1 MAEEAIDRGAQL
13 LESKEWQSASQAER
27 EKIFARKVA
36 KDPDYANQPADV
48 QKLIYE
54 RFFSSAKT
62 EETTS
67 DAETQGSAVANQGE
81 LDASGYPELKAAP
94 SPPDTKKKEAPFRK
108 DTFLMSGAAFGAT
121 VPMLLQK
128 YLASPDKL
136 QRDLYEKA
144 LKNALAESGIDVAG
158 FKGSDLI
165 AEARRFVSQQPL
177 AAEEKL
183 AGLKMQAEELRALQP
198 SMSTGFPSPLD
209 QPRGRVEPTLRA
221 SGPKVEG
228 ASGVENWMRSQAGRA
243 HQVPDVLLGQA
254 TDMTK
259 TSETG
264 AKALIDKDLRN
275 LEKINQLGGGDYQLA
290 GKGPGQLMLPP
301 DVGVEKMTREAQVAR
316 EALAIILPQIS
327 ALESQI
333 ARLQAKGQDVS
344 NLIAQL
350 EELRRAEGS
359 ARQITKGMRVPP
371 QAGLSFPEKM
381 AVKMRPTTMPQ
392 AGASLAGHTLAG
404 VGAGLNIGTAL
415 DESEDPITRTLAG
428 VSGAFDVAS
437 MAPPYGYG
445 IPAKGIGTLGGLAML
460 PVQAG
465 YEALAPETKEK
476 IRKRLGIPFKSV
488 MDKK

>member
-1 MAEEAIDRGAQL
+1 MAEETIDRGAQL
-13 LESKEWQSASQAER
+13 LESKEWQNASQAER
-27 EKIFARKVA
+27 EKIFARKVG

-54 RFFSSAKT
+54 RFFPSAKT

-67 DAETQGSAVANQGE
+67 DAETQGAAAANQGE
-81 LDASGYPELKAAP
+81 LDASGYPKLKAAP
-94 SPPDTKKKEAPFRK
+94 SPPDTKKKEPPIRK
-108 DTFLMSGAAFGAT
+108 DTFLMSGAAFGST
-121 VPMLLQK
+121 IPMLIQK

-144 LKNALAESGIDVAG
+144 IRNALAESGIDVAG
-158 FKGSDLI
+158 FKGADLI
-165 AEARRFVSQQPL
+165 AEARRFVSQQSL
-177 AAEEKL
+177 GAEEKL
-183 AGLKMQAEELRALQP
+183 AGLKTQAEELRALQP
-198 SMSTGFPSPLD
+198 PMSTGFPSPLD
-209 QPRGRVEPTLRA
+209 QPTGRIEPTLRA
-221 SGPKVEG
+221 SGSRREG
-228 ASGVENWMRSQAGRA
+228 ASAVENYISASAGA
-243 HQVPDVLLGQA
+243 EHQVPDVLKAQG
-254 TDMTK
+254 TDYTK
-259 TSETG
+259 TSPTG
-264 AKALIDKDLRN
+264 GHAIIQRDLRN
-275 LEKINQLGGGDYQLA
+275 LETIKNLGAGDYRLVGQ
-290 GKGPGQLMLPP
+290 GRGQLMLPP
-301 DVGVEKMTREAQVAR
+301 AVGTEKMTREAQVAR

-333 ARLQAKGQDVS
+333 ARLQARGQDVS

-359 ARQITKGMRVPP
+359 ARQLTKGMRVPP

-415 DESEDPITRTLAG
+415 DESEDPITRTLSG
-428 VSGAFDVAS
+428 ISGAFDVAS
-437 MAPPYGYG
+437 MAPPIGVG

-488 MDKK
+488 MEKK